1 MSGTT
6 DMVNGCRLYPNSKNE
21 GTPSSTSHCEIGS
34 AKADFATS
42 NSRNPGWLF
51 LEGQWGPADPL
62 TFERDIH
69 FDAIGDR
76 DERNTFIHAV
86 VLAVEGHGPVDR
98 A

>member
-1 MSGTT
+1 MDADFTQIPRT
-6 DMVNGCRLYPNSKNE
+6 KAL
-21 GTPSSTSHCEIGS
+21 PSSTSHCEMGS
-34 AKADFATS
+34 NKRISQHQIQEIQA
-42 NSRNPGWLF
+42 GYF
-51 LEGQWGPADPL
+51 LRANGGPLTRL

-76 DERNTFIHAV
+76 DERNTFIHPV